1 MNNNNEL
8 DERTR
13 YIDLYEKLK
22 NFLSQAQKQ
31 ILYLYFIEDLSI
43 TEIANELALTRS
55 AVFDALKKGKKKLL
69 DLNTKLGN

>member
-13 YIDLYEKLK
+13 YTDLYEKLK

-69 DLNTKLGN
+69 DLNAKLGN